1 MTRAILA
8 TFAALVLL
16 TGCDPSKR
24 LFKFCHR
31 HPELCARDT
40 VRDTVWAMVEYVKAD
55 TTFVPVPGDTV
66 TIEKDRLRVKY
77 VLMAGD
83 TVWLQ
88 GECLPDTIAV
98 PYEVVVE
105 RVTPIIGNRLPWWV
119 WPLVGALV
127 VLLILSMLNRLF
139 NR

>member
-1 MTRAILA
+1 
-8 TFAALVLL
+8 
-16 TGCDPSKR
+16 
-24 LFKFCHR
+24 
-31 HPELCARDT
+31 
-40 VRDTVWAMVEYVKAD
+40 
-55 TTFVPVPGDTV
+55 
-66 TIEKDRLRVKY
+66 
-77 VLMAGD
+77 MAGD

-98 PYEVVVE
+98 PYEVIVE